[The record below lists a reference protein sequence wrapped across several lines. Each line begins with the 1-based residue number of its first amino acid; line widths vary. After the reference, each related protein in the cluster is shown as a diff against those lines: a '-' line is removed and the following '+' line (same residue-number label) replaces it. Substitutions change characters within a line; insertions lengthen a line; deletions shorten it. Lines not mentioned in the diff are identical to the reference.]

1 MDAKLLA
8 PYKSP
13 EAKNFLAE
21 FKDPND
27 YWCAVYVVYETI
39 GYNSKLVAQKDSPK
53 QWEDLLDAK
62 WRGKLSV
69 EQEDYNWHS
78 GLTKGWGKE
87 RTQKYMRALAKQQI
101 QWRKGH
107 TLIAQLIA
115 AGEFSLGVVYAHRI
129 EEMKQRGAPIEW
141 VNTVDPVVAT
151 LNSVG
156 LSSKPPHPNAARL
169 FIDFLLPK
177 PAQERLRVLRRI
189 PARSDVEPLSPRME
203 QSKLKITI
211 TPRESGEQY
220 REAIKEFREIFGL

>member
-1 MDAKLLA
+1 QDDRVKQIEGAKKEGKLVWYTSTNLTESKPLLNDFEKQYPFLKGEIFRASSEVTLNRIFTETRGRKWNFDIVMGNEFDLLMDAKLLA

-78 GLTKGWGKE
+78 GLTK
-87 RTQKYMRALAKQQI
+87 
-101 QWRKGH
+101 
-107 TLIAQLIA
+107 
-115 AGEFSLGVVYAHRI
+115 
-129 EEMKQRGAPIEW
+129 
-141 VNTVDPVVAT
+141 
-151 LNSVG
+151 
-156 LSSKPPHPNAARL
+156 
-169 FIDFLLPK
+169 
-177 PAQERLRVLRRI
+177 
-189 PARSDVEPLSPRME
+189 
-203 QSKLKITI
+203 
-211 TPRESGEQY
+211 
-220 REAIKEFREIFGL
+220 